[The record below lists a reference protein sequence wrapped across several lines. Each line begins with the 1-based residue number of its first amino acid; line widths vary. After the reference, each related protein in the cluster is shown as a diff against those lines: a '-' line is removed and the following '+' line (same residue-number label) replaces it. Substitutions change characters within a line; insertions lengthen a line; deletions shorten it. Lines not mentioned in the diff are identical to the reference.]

1 MNDESDTPTAPDGQ
15 RGTAHSGTGRGAR
28 RGGTGHRRGHGRRG
42 RVRGPARA
50 RVWGAVAVVAVLG
63 AGGLGTSLLFGGP
76 TEASAGR
83 PAASVVPGAATVEP
97 LKAPKAPSTPSRP
110 GTKPSPGEPSATAPS
125 PEPPPPAATAGK
137 PAGGTGSGGG
147 GNGTEG
153 AGGTGSGGSGG
164 AGGGSAAGGSGG
176 TGTGGG
182 TGGADPEPAPRDPAP
197 EASPRESAPRA
208 TPSRT
213 AGAVTEVAALVN
225 TERNANGCKD
235 ITTDARLNR
244 AAEGHSRDMAERDYF
259 DHTSPDGR
267 GVGDRVTAAGYEW
280 SAVGENI
287 AMGQPTAV
295 AVVEAWLDSPG
306 HRANILNCEYTQMGL
321 GVDTS
326 DGGPRWTQV
335 FAAPQ

>member
-15 RGTAHSGTGRGAR
+15 RGTAHGGTGHGAVRGAR

-42 RVRGPARA
+42 RVRGSGRA
-50 RVWGAVAVVAVLG
+50 RVWGAVAAVAVLG

-83 PAASVVPGAATVEP
+83 PAASVVPGGTTVEP
-97 LKAPKAPSTPSRP
+97 LKAPSPPSAPSRP
-110 GTKPSPGEPSATAPS
+110 AAKPSPGEPSATAPS
-125 PEPPPPAATAGK
+125 PEPPSPASTGGK
-137 PAGGTGSGGG
+137 PGGGTEPGGG
-147 GNGTEG
+147 GSGNGTEG
-153 AGGTGSGGSGG
+153 AGGAGAGG
-164 AGGGSAAGGSGG
+164 AGGGGGAGG

-182 TGGADPEPAPRDPAP
+182 TGGADPDPAPRDPAP
-197 EASPRESAPRA
+197 EASSPDPAPRT

-213 AGAVTEVAALVN
+213 AGAVTEVATLVN
-225 TERNANGCKD
+225 TERNANGCED

-244 AAEGHSRDMAERDYF
+244 AARGHSRDMAERGYF

-287 AMGQPTAV
+287 AVGQPTAV
-295 AVVEAWLDSPG
+295 AVVEAWLESPG

>member
-15 RGTAHSGTGRGAR
+15 RGTAHGGTGRDAVRGAR

-42 RVRGPARA
+42 RVRGPVRA
-50 RVWGAVAVVAVLG
+50 RVWGAVAAVAVLG

-83 PAASVVPGAATVEP
+83 PAASVVPGGTTVEP
-97 LKAPKAPSTPSRP
+97 LKAPSAPSSPSRP

-125 PEPPPPAATAGK
+125 PEPSASTDGK
-137 PAGGTGSGGG
+137 PASGTAPGGTGGGS
-147 GNGTEG
+147 GTEG
-153 AGGTGSGGSGG
+153 AGTGGTGGGGG
-164 AGGGSAAGGSGG
+164 AGG
-176 TGTGGG
+176 TGA
-182 TGGADPEPAPRDPAP
+182 GGADPEPAPRESTPRDPAP

-208 TPSRT
+208 TPSRP
-213 AGAVTEVAALVN
+213 AGAVREVAALVN

-287 AMGQPTAV
+287 AVGQPTAV
-295 AVVEAWLDSPG
+295 AVVEAWLESPG
-306 HRANILNCEYTQMGL
+306 HRANILNCDYTQMGL